1 MSLDSDWDS
10 CPSDFN
16 DGAEDILL
24 DANFKVPKRGEEV
37 NQSPCST
44 PESHKNCHEYNV
56 HGQGASVYSCG
67 CYKYREMTRYKYR
80 EPSPSPSDLQ
90 QASKSGNG
98 DSGDIHALSLKRKIS
113 DEDDMSA
120 RSGFSSSCE

>member
-1 MSLDSDWDS
+1 MSLDSDWDSRSVDS

-24 DANFKVPKRGEEV
+24 DANFKVPSRGEED
-37 NQSPCST
+37 NQSLCST
-44 PESHKNCHEYNV
+44 PESHKNCHEYNA

-67 CYKYREMTRYKYR
+67 CYKYREMTRYKYP

-90 QASKSGNG
+90 QVCQRCA
-98 DSGDIHALSLKRKIS
+98 DLT
-113 DEDDMSA
+113 
-120 RSGFSSSCE
+120 RSFKWV